1 MDTAELENLLSGA
14 VETDSLEFKQAMA
27 WDRKVFVKDI
37 LAMANIVDGG
47 RIVVGIEDET
57 LIRQGLTAGQAA
69 TFDFQTMRDQIAP
82 FADPRVV
89 FRSEL
94 VTDSGGLTFAVIEIE
109 PFDDVP
115 VVCKRNGEDV
125 KAGEI
130 YYRSRVRRPQSARID
145 NSADM
150 RDVLERS
157 AAHLMGRF
165 RRLGFDAPDDAQAQ
179 FDEELGDL

>member
-1 MDTAELENLLSGA
+1 MNTAELENLLSGA

-27 WDRKVFVKDI
+27 WNRNVFVKDI

-57 LIRQGLTAGQAA
+57 LVRQGLSAEEVA

-89 FRSEL
+89 FRVEL
-94 VTDSGGLTFAVIEIE
+94 VVDSGGLTFVVIEIE

-115 VVCKRNGEDV
+115 IICKRDGADV
-125 KAGEI
+125 NAGEI

-150 RDVLERS
+150 REVLERS

-165 RRLGFDAPDDAQAQ
+165 RMLGFDAPDDDQAQ
-179 FDEELGDL
+179 FDEELGEL